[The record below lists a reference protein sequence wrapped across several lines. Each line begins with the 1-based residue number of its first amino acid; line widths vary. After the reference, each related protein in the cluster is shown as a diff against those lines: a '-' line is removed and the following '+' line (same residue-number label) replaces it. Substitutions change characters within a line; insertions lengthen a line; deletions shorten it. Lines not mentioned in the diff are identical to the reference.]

1 MPEELTL
8 LQCPACGASDVVMR
22 VDTRAYGFCPACGMC
37 GPCAPNVNAE
47 YAIRQWNA
55 LPRALRWAD
64 NPPQVPGWYWY
75 KTSSHLGITKFP
87 ELCDRPREGWQW
99 APRNEKVDSY
109 QERGGTMSE
118 ELTLRGAKAW
128 IPHQLPPRTGGIV
141 ITLKPCPV
149 CNGSAYTECR
159 LATTFVG
166 IVEMWRVSC
175 DKVGCPAKTPLFDTL
190 KEAVDAWN
198 SQSGQNASR
207 PLASSERLG

>member
-1 MPEELTL
+1 
-8 LQCPACGASDVVMR
+8 
-22 VDTRAYGFCPACGMC
+22 
-37 GPCAPNVNAE
+37 
-47 YAIRQWNA
+47 
-55 LPRALRWAD
+55 
-64 NPPQVPGWYWY
+64 
-75 KTSSHLGITKFP
+75 
-87 ELCDRPREGWQW
+87 
-99 APRNEKVDSY
+99 
-109 QERGGTMSE
+109 MSE

-175 DKVGCPAKTPLFDTL
+175 DKVGCPVKTPLFDTL

>member
-1 MPEELTL
+1 
-8 LQCPACGASDVVMR
+8 
-22 VDTRAYGFCPACGMC
+22 
-37 GPCAPNVNAE
+37 
-47 YAIRQWNA
+47 
-55 LPRALRWAD
+55 
-64 NPPQVPGWYWY
+64 
-75 KTSSHLGITKFP
+75 
-87 ELCDRPREGWQW
+87 
-99 APRNEKVDSY
+99 
-109 QERGGTMSE
+109 MSE

-149 CNGSAYTECR
+149 CNGSAYTECK

-198 SQSGQNASR
+198 SQAGQNASR
-207 PLASSERLG
+207 PLASSARLG